1 MERMAAAQPPR
12 RQPGTAHCP
21 VQLHRLQRVRA
32 TRRVEP
38 APGCEQRADEAP
50 VPVEEQDEKP
60 GRGRW
65 QLPGLSLCCARHGR
79 CAPPCRRSKAPIT
92 RSSSAARSAWRAVAA
107 RGLARTTN
115 RLPSGRDP
123 RYPRARCLSRRR
135 TRLRTTAPP
144 TARLTTKPTRAG
156 SSWPAW
162 QSRCAESSCRPARRP
177 PRIAAVKSERRRI
190 RDAAGSTGAHQPAS
204 ALPRTPGAH
213 RSDTDPGAPLT
224 APCGKDRAPRAGP
237 HAQPEPVRLSA
248 MAVVRLER
256 TLAHWDSRYRPAS
269 AGTHRRAARVS
280 GHAEQS
286 PAGGRAN
293 RTICGPAPPVKR
305 KRHAGQRHGQARP
318 APRPVGRGRASSV
331 LRPPTP
337 GHPADA
343 GPPRRGRP
351 SATRDP
357 AR

>member
-1 MERMAAAQPPR
+1 VQPY
-12 RQPGTAHCP
+12 
-21 VQLHRLQRVRA
+21 RLQRVRA

-38 APGCEQRADEAP
+38 APGCEQRADEAA

-65 QLPGLSLCCARHGR
+65 PLPGLSLCCARHGR

-92 RSSSAARSAWRAVAA
+92 RSSSAARSVWRAVAA

-115 RLPSGRDP
+115 RLPSGSDP

-156 SSWPAW
+156 SSCPAW

-190 RDAAGSTGAHQPAS
+190 RDAAGSTGGHQPAS
-204 ALPRTPGAH
+204 LLPRAPGL
-213 RSDTDPGAPLT
+213 RGSDTDPRAPLT

-237 HAQPEPVRLSA
+237 HAQPEPVRLRA
-248 MAVVRLER
+248 VAVVRLER
-256 TLAHWDSRYRPAS
+256 TLAHWDSRYREAS
-269 AGTHRRAARVS
+269 AGTHQRAARVS
-280 GHAEQS
+280 GHGEQS
-286 PAGGRAN
+286 PAGGQGQQNDMRA
-293 RTICGPAPPVKR
+293 GA
-305 KRHAGQRHGQARP
+305 AGQKQRYAGRHCASRRLRAPLRLAAVTRP
-318 APRPVGRGRASSV
+318 SPRIPLPDSPGSHWHPPQHLPFAKRVPNPTPRLWTSDPGRG
-331 LRPPTP
+331 
-337 GHPADA
+337 
-343 GPPRRGRP
+343 
-351 SATRDP
+351 DP
-357 AR
+357 DQVIA